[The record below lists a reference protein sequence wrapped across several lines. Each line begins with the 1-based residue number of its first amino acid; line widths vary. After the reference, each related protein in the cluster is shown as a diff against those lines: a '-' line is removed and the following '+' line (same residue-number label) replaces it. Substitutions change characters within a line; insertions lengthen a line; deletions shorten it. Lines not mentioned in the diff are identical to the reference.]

1 VHPDVDSI
9 VKRDHITRLH
19 PNAASTG
26 RLANPAFLWRAVNVY
41 ATIVRRAILS
51 FRAAT
56 S

>member
-19 PNAASTG
+19 PNAAS